1 MKDLQVQNG
10 SNIVPLDEI
19 KQAAE
24 WVSKSGLFG
33 ITNPEQAATLMLV
46 AQAEGSHFMT
56 AMREFHVIKGMP
68 AIKADAALARF
79 QKSGGKVQW
88 LRRDDTCCEAKFSHP
103 QGGELTIKWTLEMAD
118 KAGFSWDYEKVW
130 DASKNKKV
138 DKFVNG
144 QKVKQQKDNW
154 VRMPRQMLAARVVSE
169 GVRAVFAACIN
180 GFYTSEEV
188 QDYERAELCNAAP
201 PPSNPA
207 PKAKDAEV
215 IPTDVAGEIAES
227 NKPDY
232 TVNINGSAAS
242 TPANGLTNEET
253 ASLCEWIKHIA
264 DQEKAKQVIKKYC
277 PPPKIQTLSK
287 TQAVKLI
294 GELQNIF
301 GIMYAPDLF
310 SEEKEDF

>member
-1 MKDLQVQNG
+1 M
-10 SNIVPLDEI
+10 SNLPNITQTSNLVPLDDI

-33 ITNPEQAATLMLV
+33 ITSPEQAATLMLV

-88 LRRDDTCCEAKFSHP
+88 LRRDDTCCEATFFHP
-103 QGGELTIKWTLEMAD
+103 QGGELTVKWTLEMAD
-118 KAGFSWDYEKVW
+118 KAGFSWDYEKAW
-130 DASKNKKV
+130 DATKGKMAYKI
-138 DKFVNG
+138 VNG

-180 GFYTSEEV
+180 GFYTTEEV
-188 QDYERAELCNAAP
+188 QDFDKNIAKEANEAAQEAEKALEAELVAEAP
-201 PPSNPA
+201 ASEPQ
-207 PKAKDAEV
+207 
-215 IPTDVAGEIAES
+215 
-227 NKPDY
+227 PDY

-253 ASLCEWIKHIA
+253 TSLCQWIRHIA
-264 DQEKAKQVIKKYC
+264 DQEKAKEVIKKYC

-287 TQAVKLI
+287 TQAIKLI

-301 GIMYAPDLF
+301 GITYAPDLF
-310 SEEKEDF
+310 NEEKEAF